1 MNAITLH
8 RMKFFAHH
16 GVCPQEQVV
25 GNRFEVTLQVF
36 CDMEKAMTDDDLS
49 GTVNYAALYAVVE
62 KEMEVPSKLLEHVA
76 FRIIQ
81 AVKAEF
87 AEVTGGSISICK
99 LTPPFKCDLEKVE
112 IKIEF

>member
-8 RMKFFAHH
+8 KMKFFAYH
-16 GVCPQEQVV
+16 GVGEQERVV
-25 GNRFEVTLQVF
+25 GNHFEVTLKVY
-36 CDMEKAMTDDDLS
+36 CPMEKAMTDDDLD
-49 GTVNYAALYAVVE
+49 GTVNYAELYATVE
-62 KEMEVPSKLLEHVA
+62 KEMAVPSKLLEHVA

>member
-36 CDMEKAMTDDDLS
+36 CDMEKAMT
-49 GTVNYAALYAVVE
+49 GAMALMHFKSYVT
-62 KEMEVPSKLLEHVA
+62 LLMRQVY
-76 FRIIQ
+76 RSQ
-81 AVKAEF
+81 Q
-87 AEVTGGSISICK
+87 G
-99 LTPPFKCDLEKVE
+99 
-112 IKIEF
+112 

>member
-1 MNAITLH
+1 MA
-8 RMKFFAHH
+8 
-16 GVCPQEQVV
+16 
-25 GNRFEVTLQVF
+25 
-36 CDMEKAMTDDDLS
+36 
-49 GTVNYAALYAVVE
+49 
-62 KEMEVPSKLLEHVA
+62 VPSKLLEHVA

>member
-36 CDMEKAMTDDDLS
+36 CDMEKAMATELTFR
-49 GTVNYAALYAVVE
+49 GILFLIRLYRGSW
-62 KEMEVPSKLLEHVA
+62 MNSFL
-76 FRIIQ
+76 
-81 AVKAEF
+81 KAK
-87 AEVTGGSISICK
+87 G
-99 LTPPFKCDLEKVE
+99 
-112 IKIEF
+112 